1 MPAGPGNKYP
11 AEHRTQNRSHQSWH
25 GDKVQ
30 NRQQFA
36 ARIGAQEGQPRHRHH
51 HRPADPLNDAKN
63 DQFR

>member
-36 ARIGAQEGQPRHRHH
+36 ARIGAQEASLATGIIIAP
-51 HRPADPLNDAKN
+51 PIPE
-63 DQFR
+63 